1 MTSTPSDPA
10 RPDGEPVD
18 PMVLGQLRALGG
30 DDAGFLEGIVRSF
43 LAHTERAVVEL
54 RAAATS
60 GDRERLRRAAHG
72 LKGSAGNLGAK
83 PLAALARRVEEAA
96 VAGGDARPVVESVA
110 SEAERVRRRLSIELP
125 ETRA

>member
-1 MTSTPSDPA
+1 MTPTPSDPT

-30 DDAGFLEGIVRSF
+30 DDVGFLEGIVRSF

-72 LKGSAGNLGAK
+72 LKGSAGNVGAK

-96 VAGGDARPVVESVA
+96 VAGGDAHP
-110 SEAERVRRRLSIELP
+110 
-125 ETRA
+125 